1 MFSAP
6 HGRVAL
12 MLVFALVAAACGDQ
26 AASSESRGVPTP
38 WPITEL
44 PPLPES
50 MIDVPDA
57 RIELGRLLFFD
68 PILSV
73 DKQTA
78 CVTCHSEQWGM
89 ADGMSLA
96 VGHGAGI
103 LAGPGRRGPNVLRRH
118 SPTIYNLAF
127 RESLNWD
134 GDTRTLEDQALIP
147 LFDPMEMGAD
157 PDQVIADLSA
167 VEEYLERFAEAF
179 PDDPV
184 VSLDN
189 LAAALAAYQRTF
201 LSVSSAYDA
210 YVEGRVELMSDDEV
224 EGMFR
229 FAEMGCDGC
238 HTPPLFESE
247 TFANR
252 SVPNLGGVVDHGREE
267 FTGLPEDRGK
277 FRAVTLRNLWSTEP
291 YFHNGSVSGMEAAI
305 RHELGQGGVPF
316 SEDDVRLIMVFLNKS
331 LRDITNLAIRPAW
344 VPSGLEIPIDPPGS
358 R

>member
-1 MFSAP
+1 MLSAP
-6 HGRVAL
+6 HGRVAS
-12 MLVFALVAAACGDQ
+12 MLVFALVVAACGDQ
-26 AASSESRGVPTP
+26 AGSSESRGPTP
-38 WPITEL
+38 WPLAEL

-50 MIDVPDA
+50 MNDVPEA
-57 RIELGRLLFFD
+57 RIELGHLLFFD

-89 ADGMSLA
+89 ADGMPRA

-118 SPTIYNLAF
+118 SPTLYNLAF
-127 RESLNWD
+127 RKSLNWD
-134 GDTRTLEDQALIP
+134 GDTGTLEDQALIP
-147 LFDPMEMGAD
+147 LFDPREMGAD
-157 PDQVIADLSA
+157 PEMVIADLSA
-167 VEEYLERFAEAF
+167 VDEYVERFAEAF
-179 PDDPV
+179 PEDPV
-184 VSLDN
+184 ISVDN

-210 YVEGRVELMSDDEV
+210 YVEGRVELMSADEV

-247 TFANR
+247 TFADRN
-252 SVPNLGGVVDHGREE
+252 VPNPDGIVDHGREE
-267 FTGLPEDRGK
+267 LTGLPEDRGK

-305 RHELGQGGVPF
+305 RHELEQSGIPF
-316 SEDDVRLIMVFLNKS
+316 TDEDLRLIQAFLNQS

-344 VPSGLEIPIDPPGS
+344 VPSGLEVPIDPPGS